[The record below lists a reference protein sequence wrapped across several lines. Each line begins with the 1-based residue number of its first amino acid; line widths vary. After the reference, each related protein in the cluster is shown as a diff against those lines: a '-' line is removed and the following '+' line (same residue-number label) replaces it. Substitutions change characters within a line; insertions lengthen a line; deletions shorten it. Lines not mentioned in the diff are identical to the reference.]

1 MAEIFKGMTVWSVL
15 DQVVFY
21 LYLILF
27 IWGGSN
33 KFGRKLEFNDD
44 FTSLDAMKSLRGFA
58 AMGVILHHISQE
70 EVFQKSEIK
79 MWECRYCGHIHI
91 GKKAP
96 KICPM
101 CGAAQASFEINKVN
115 Y

>member
-1 MAEIFKGMTVWSVL
+1 MENI
-15 DQVVFY
+15 
-21 LYLILF
+21 
-27 IWGGSN
+27 
-33 KFGRKLEFNDD
+33 RND
-44 FTSLDAMKSLRGFA
+44 
-58 AMGVILHHISQE
+58 